1 MDSLWGAGVTFWVLL
16 QNCHIQLGHP
26 RSKCHVKGSL
36 QATCQKTLVEL
47 GACYRFLNWNQFEY
61 NLNTNAIWIAF
72 EYKTAV
78 SVLMTRGKNWDWK
91 QLSSAPWRGQS
102 QRVPSGLS
110 LWPSQQEKVGEKT
123 PFFPFSHCISKT
135 PWIIISFLVCILS
148 ISSYS
153 RLVTILVSHS
163 NSGLRSLLKIS
174 RPGIASSKCFSYQL
188 LLHDNVRKFILL
200 GENQSRAEVVRGPVQ
215 LTWPTSPLP
224 ICKAL
229 PFPAVSSF
237 LQSHLFYAQK

>member
-1 MDSLWGAGVTFWVLL
+1 
-16 QNCHIQLGHP
+16 
-26 RSKCHVKGSL
+26 
-36 QATCQKTLVEL
+36 
-47 GACYRFLNWNQFEY
+47 
-61 NLNTNAIWIAF
+61 
-72 EYKTAV
+72 
-78 SVLMTRGKNWDWK
+78 MTRGKNWDWK

-123 PFFPFSHCISKT
+123 PFFPFSCCISKT

-153 RLVTILVSHS
+153 RLVTILVSHR

-188 LLHDNVRKFILL
+188 LPHDNVRKFILWGKTKAEQRWSEGL
-200 GENQSRAEVVRGPVQ
+200 FSSPGPSAPSQYVKPYLFLQYLHSYRAIYSLPRSRAQYTRNSTMKE
-215 LTWPTSPLP
+215 L
-224 ICKAL
+224 II
-229 PFPAVSSF
+229 
-237 LQSHLFYAQK
+237 

>member
-1 MDSLWGAGVTFWVLL
+1 MPVPYVCISIPALEIGLSEPLFQIPHIYINMQYIYIYIFFFLIYFVQGSCWVWKLQQHLQFLLMALVQMDSLWGAGVTFWVLL
-16 QNCHIQLGHP
+16 QNCHIQPGHP

-36 QATCQKTLVEL
+36 QATCEKTLVEL

-135 PWIIISFLVCILS
+135 P
-148 ISSYS
+148 
-153 RLVTILVSHS
+153 
-163 NSGLRSLLKIS
+163 
-174 RPGIASSKCFSYQL
+174 
-188 LLHDNVRKFILL
+188 
-200 GENQSRAEVVRGPVQ
+200 
-215 LTWPTSPLP
+215 
-224 ICKAL
+224 
-229 PFPAVSSF
+229 
-237 LQSHLFYAQK
+237 